1 VNSIAVAKGAVLVGT
16 SKRMKSFPFAFDQH
30 SGPSRRPIQKK
41 GTMAAYWAVRGSG
54 RNKQFA
60 LAHRSGLGCVVL
72 MHTTDASLGP
82 GCISL
87 ITQYQKEA
95 KVHYFSDAD
104 PDIPYTVH
112 TNKNNYVDRKSE
124 NS

>member
-1 VNSIAVAKGAVLVGT
+1 
-16 SKRMKSFPFAFDQH
+16 
-30 SGPSRRPIQKK
+30 
-41 GTMAAYWAVRGSG
+41 MAAYWAVTGSG
-54 RNKQFA
+54 QNKQFE

-104 PDIPYTVH
+104 PDIPYIQTR
-112 TNKNNYVDRKSE
+112 TIMLTESQRTPDFFCSKSFG
-124 NS
+124 

>member
-1 VNSIAVAKGAVLVGT
+1 MNSIAVAKGAVLVGT

-72 MHTTDASLGP
+72 MHTTDASLDPGP
-82 GCISL
+82 FRALYI
-87 ITQYQKEA
+87 
-95 KVHYFSDAD
+95 D
-104 PDIPYTVH
+104 H
-112 TNKNNYVDRKSE
+112 TNVKKRLRSATTVVMIQSYRTYKQE
-124 NS
+124 